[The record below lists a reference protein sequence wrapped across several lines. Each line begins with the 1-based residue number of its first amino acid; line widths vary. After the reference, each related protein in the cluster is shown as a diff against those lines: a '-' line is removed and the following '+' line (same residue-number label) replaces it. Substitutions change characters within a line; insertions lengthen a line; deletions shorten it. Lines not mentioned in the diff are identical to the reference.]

1 MELLVLSTFRGLPRG
16 GRGGCEQGSRQLPA
30 QLQELRARGGQAL
43 TRLSQL
49 ILGFRRVD
57 LAALHGVGLAAPFA
71 GERLRDAQGIPRE
84 GLRARREPELPLGV
98 RQVRLRA
105 TDGELEIP
113 LARAAVRASLL
124 QAGVG

>member
-1 MELLVLSTFRGLPRG
+1 MTGWECSPISTPRVLPCRD
-16 GRGGCEQGSRQLPA
+16 RGGCEQGSRQLPA

-43 TRLSQL
+43 TRLSQVV
-49 ILGFRRVD
+49 LGFRRRD
-57 LAALHGVGLAAPFA
+57 LAALHGVGLAASFA
-71 GERLRDAQGIPRE
+71 GERLRDAQGVPCE

-113 LARAAVRASLL
+113 
-124 QAGVG
+124 